1 MDRLDAMEVFVTAV
15 EAGSLSAAGR
25 KLGMPL
31 PTISRKLSE
40 LEAHIKTRLLNRSTR
55 QLTLTDAGQSYLAA
69 CKQILEAVRE
79 AESAA
84 AGEYSAPRGQ
94 LTVTAPIVFGR
105 LHVLPVTT
113 EFLRA
118 YPEVDVELVLGD
130 RSLDLL
136 EEHIDLAV
144 RIGVLPD
151 SSHLATR
158 VGAIRQVVCASP
170 AYLAEHGTPNEPHDL
185 TRHACVTFAGFRQ
198 PAAWTFKAG
207 RDKVEIP
214 VHSRLVV
221 NTAEAAIDAALAGA
235 GLTSVLS
242 YQVESAIKSG
252 ALQIVLP
259 DFEPAP
265 LPVSLVY
272 AGQRQL
278 PQKLRAFLDF
288 ATPRLRDRL
297 AKETGLEKNT
307 R

>member
-1 MDRLDAMEVFVTAV
+1 MDRLDAMAVFVAAV

-69 CKQILEAVRE
+69 CKQILEAVQE

-94 LTVTAPIVFGR
+94 LIVTAPIVFGR

-113 EFLRA
+113 DFLRA
-118 YPEVDVELVLGD
+118 YPEVDVQLVLGD
-130 RSLDLL
+130 RPLDLL

-144 RIGVLPD
+144 RIGELPD
-151 SSHLATR
+151 SSLIATR

-170 AYLAEHGTPNEPHDL
+170 GYLAEHGVPNEPHDL
-185 TRHACVTFAGFRQ
+185 SRHACVTFAGLRQ
-198 PAAWTFKAG
+198 ASAWTFRTG
-207 RDKVEIP
+207 RDKAAVP

-221 NTAEAAIDAALAGA
+221 NTAEAAIDAAIAGT

-252 ALQIVLP
+252 KLKLVLQ

-265 LPVSLVY
+265 VPVNIVY
-272 AGQRQL
+272 AGQRRL

-297 AKETGLEKNT
+297 AT
-307 R
+307 